1 MLKTEVDELRAMLK
15 SYDNGE
21 ITTKQVEVKL
31 RIYKETHKR
40 YKLQLDAMILC
51 AGNQSPIIKK
61 TRELLLGKE

>member
-1 MLKTEVDELRAMLK
+1 MLKIEINELRAMLK
-15 SYDNGE
+15 LFDNGE

-51 AGNQSPIIKK
+51 AGNQSPLIKK
-61 TRELLLGKE
+61 TRELLLGA

>member
-1 MLKTEVDELRAMLK
+1 MLKIEIEELRTMLKTFDK
-15 SYDNGE
+15 GE

-51 AGNQSPIIKK
+51 ALGSPLLIQK

>member
-1 MLKTEVDELRAMLK
+1 MLKQEIDELRSMILL
-15 SYDNGE
+15 YDKGE

-51 AGNQSPIIKK
+51 AGNQSPLIKK